1 MKELR
6 NYVAG
11 EWLASNNRFEKRSP
25 FDGSLVAMVH
35 EADDAML
42 DQAVEA
48 GHAVVRSE
56 WGRLPVTQRIAVL
69 RDLSARLKARV
80 EDLVEADVADTGRSY
95 WQARNFDGMRS
106 IALLDGYCDMA
117 GGLENRSSSFNA
129 GPAGQGFWYTVR
141 RPKGVIAC
149 IAPWNVPLSMVIL
162 KMAPA
167 LLMGNAVIAKP
178 SEETP
183 SSCAVL
189 AEIISQS
196 GLPRGAFSML
206 HGHGAGAIGEK
217 LTRHHGVDAIS
228 FTGESVTGT
237 AIMKAAADGLRDVA
251 FELGGK
257 NALLIFGDADMERT
271 LEGVTRSAF
280 FNCGQICFGTE
291 RAYVHRSRFDEF
303 LARLKTTAESIVVGD
318 RKKEGFSMGPL
329 ISKGHQEKVLDL
341 VGSIKQD
348 GGQLV
353 TGGGVPLFGDARDN
367 GSFFQP
373 TVAIGLPENSRFI
386 RNEVFGPVLH
396 VRPFDDE
403 DEAIALANATRY
415 GLATSIWTND
425 ISRAHRVAPQIQVG
439 HAWINSWQVRDLSSP
454 ITGAG
459 MSGIGEQFGRASFEF
474 CTKPQTVTVRVFEK

>member
-1 MKELR
+1 MKQLQ

-11 EWLASNNRFEKRSP
+11 EWLASAECFEKRSP
-25 FDGSLVAMVH
+25 YDGSLVALVH
-35 EADDAML
+35 QATPAMG
-42 DQAVEA
+42 DRAVEA
-48 GHAVVRSE
+48 GQATVRGE
-56 WGRLPVTQRIAVL
+56 WGRLPVSARVGIL

-80 EDLVEADVADTGRSY
+80 DDLVEADVQDTGRSY
-95 WQARNFDGMRS
+95 WQARNFDGLRAIS
-106 IALLDGYCDMA
+106 LLDGYCDMA
-117 GGLENRSSSFNA
+117 PGLESRSSTFDA

-183 SSCAVL
+183 SSCTVL
-189 AEIISQS
+189 AEVIRDSH
-196 GLPRGAFSML
+196 LPPGAFSML
-206 HGHGAGAIGEK
+206 HGLGAGSTGEWI
-217 LTRHHGVDAIS
+217 TRHPGVDAIS
-228 FTGESVTGT
+228 FTGESATGA
-237 AIMKAAADGLRDVA
+237 AIMKAAAEGLREVA

-257 NALLIFGDADMERT
+257 NAALVFQDADMERT

-291 RAYVHRSRFDEF
+291 RAYVHRGRYDEF
-303 LARLKTTAESIVVGD
+303 VERLAQVARRIVIGE
-318 RKKEGFSMGPL
+318 RRHEGFSMGPL
-329 ISKGHQEKVLDL
+329 ISQAHRGKVMDL
-341 VGSIKQD
+341 VGSIRRD
-348 GGQLV
+348 GGTV
-353 TGGGVPLFGDARDN
+353 VYGGGIPDFGDARDA
-367 GSFFQP
+367 GAFVQP
-373 TVAIGLPENSRFI
+373 CIATGLPETARFV

-396 VRPFDDE
+396 VRPFEDE
-403 DEAIALANATRY
+403 AEAIALANDTPY

-439 HAWINSWQVRDLSSP
+439 HAWINAWQVRDLNSP

-459 MSGIGEQFGRASFEF
+459 WSGIGEQFGRASLEF
-474 CTKPQTVTVRVFEK
+474 CTKPQTVTVRVFPQ